1 LYRSGKAAKQGDKK
15 MKTVTIDRETLEFL
29 TRMAID
35 YSDYLE
41 IKQAEDRK
49 TVRYIDSA
57 ITALDLQPELDAEA
71 GKIRAIANAAYKAS
85 QEAKAA
91 K

>member
-1 LYRSGKAAKQGDKK
+1 

-41 IKQAEDRK
+41 IKHAEDRK

-57 ITALDLQPELDAEA
+57 ITALDLQPELDAEE
-71 GKIRAIANAAYKAS
+71 GKIRAIASAAYQAS

>member
-1 LYRSGKAAKQGDKK
+1 

-41 IKQAEDRK
+41 IKHAEDRK

-57 ITALDLQPELDAEA
+57 ITALDLQPELDAEE
-71 GKIRAIANAAYKAS
+71 GKIRAIANAAYQAS
-85 QEAKAA
+85 QAAKAA
-91 K
+91 ANA

>member
-1 LYRSGKAAKQGDKK
+1 

-35 YSDYLE
+35 
-41 IKQAEDRK
+41 
-49 TVRYIDSA
+49 SA
-57 ITALDLQPELDAEA
+57 ITALDLQPELDAEES
-71 GKIRAIANAAYKAS
+71 KIRAIASAAYQAS

>member
-1 LYRSGKAAKQGDKK
+1 

-71 GKIRAIANAAYKAS
+71 GKIRAIANARYKAEK
-85 QEAKAA
+85 EAKAA
-91 K
+91 EEAAAK

>member
-1 LYRSGKAAKQGDKK
+1 

-41 IKQAEDRK
+41 IKHAEDRK

-57 ITALDLQPELDAEA
+57 ITALDLQSELDAEE
-71 GKIRAIANAAYKAS
+71 GKIRAIANAAYQAS
-85 QEAKAA
+85 QAAKAA
-91 K
+91 ANA